1 MDAAWAGGALLS
13 PAHRNLLSGI
23 EHADSVTIDPHKWL
37 AVPMGAG
44 MYLTRDWTALEAAFS
59 VSTGYMPS
67 ASHEHRDP
75 YIHSLQWSRRFN
87 GAKLFMALATLGL
100 DGYAAMID
108 RQFAL
113 GTRLR
118 NAIAEAGFTRSSTIA
133 AAARLL
139 RSEGRRERGADCRRV
154 NATGEAWIASVALRG
169 KPCIRACITSF
180 ETGEEDIDALVG
192 PAGPR
197 AGRLAAIDPARVRAY
212 PNERMLLAR
221 RMASTAA
228 ASAREILTGLH
239 EIMAKRGSAQ
249 SKLDRV
255 VDLIAEA
262 MRSDVCSIYL
272 LRDNHLE
279 LFATHGLRK
288 EAVHVTRL
296 RMGEGLVGT
305 IAAEGRILNLAE
317 AAQHPA
323 FAYRPETGEERFH
336 SFAGVPIVRLESP
349 IGVLAVQNA
358 EPRRYEDVEIE
369 ALQTVAMVLS
379 EMIGGA
385 RLVDGARRSRLR
397 SAGPLRLT
405 GLRLV
410 AGMAKGVAVFHEP
423 RIVVEHTVAEDT
435 EAERDRVYSA
445 FRKMREQIDNM
456 ARDAEFGTTGEHQEI
471 LETYRMFAYDEGWS
485 RRINEA
491 IDSGLTAEAAI
502 ERVQQRTRARMQEI
516 DDPLLKERMHDL
528 EDLSNRLLRIVSG
541 RMGTA
546 AQTGLAH
553 DAVLIARNLGPA
565 ELLEYDRRR
574 LKAVLLEEGSLTSHM
589 TIVARA
595 IGVPV
600 IGRLNDIRHSVE
612 EGETILVDGDNGSVI
627 IRPTR
632 QLLAGFEH
640 RMAMS
645 QKRRAE
651 FAAVRTL
658 PAETRDG
665 VKVSVMVNAGLA
677 EDAVALPMTGADGI
691 GLFRTEFQFL
701 VSATLPGRDR
711 QQRLYTKVLEAA
723 GDRPVVF
730 RTVDIGGDKALPYL
744 TDDETEEQAENPAM
758 GWRALR
764 LSLDRSTLMKAQAR
778 ALIEASAGKVLRVM
792 FPMVSEPWEYEQ
804 ARALFEE
811 QLEWAAKAKRKRQA
825 RGVRRNARS
834 AEPCRNARPAAA
846 ARGLHLD
853 RHQRPHPI
861 PVRGR
866 PLRPAPCAPLR
877 LAQPG
882 DPALPEARARRR
894 ARGRACRREFAA
906 KWPGGRS
913 KRWR

>member
-1 MDAAWAGGALLS
+1 
-13 PAHRNLLSGI
+13 
-23 EHADSVTIDPHKWL
+23 
-37 AVPMGAG
+37 
-44 MYLTRDWTALEAAFS
+44 
-59 VSTGYMPS
+59 
-67 ASHEHRDP
+67 
-75 YIHSLQWSRRFN
+75 
-87 GAKLFMALATLGL
+87 
-100 DGYAAMID
+100 
-108 RQFAL
+108 
-113 GTRLR
+113 
-118 NAIAEAGFTRSSTIA
+118 
-133 AAARLL
+133 
-139 RSEGRRERGADCRRV
+139 
-154 NATGEAWIASVALRG
+154 
-169 KPCIRACITSF
+169 
-180 ETGEEDIDALVG
+180 
-192 PAGPR
+192 
-197 AGRLAAIDPARVRAY
+197 
-212 PNERMLLAR
+212 
-221 RMASTAA
+221 MASTAA

-239 EIMAKRGSAQ
+239 DIMAKRGSAQ

-262 MRSDVCSIYL
+262 MNSDVCSIYL
-272 LRDNHLE
+272 LRNNYLE

-317 AAQHPA
+317 AAEHPA

-336 SFAGVPIVRLESP
+336 SFAGVPIVRLESQ

-369 ALQTVAMVLS
+369 AMQTAAMVLS
-379 EMIGGA
+379 EMIAAA

-397 SAGPLRLT
+397 SAGPLRLS
-405 GLRLV
+405 GLKLV
-410 AGMAKGVAVFHEP
+410 AGMAKGQAVFHEP
-423 RIVVEHTVAEDT
+423 RITVEHTVAEDI
-435 EAERDRVYSA
+435 EAERERVYSA

-456 ARDAEFGTTGEHQEI
+456 AKEAEFGTAGEHQEI

-491 IDSGLTAEAAI
+491 IDSGLTAEAAV

-516 DDPLLKERMHDL
+516 DDPLLQERMHDL

-546 AQTGLAH
+546 AQTGLTH
-553 DAVLIARNLGPA
+553 DTVLVARNLGPA
-565 ELLEYDRRR
+565 DLLEYDRRR
-574 LKAVLLEEGSLTSHM
+574 LKGVLLEEGSLTSHM

-600 IGRLNDIRHSVE
+600 IGRLHDIRHSVE
-612 EGETILVDGDNGSVI
+612 EGEAILVDGDNGSVI

-632 QLLAGFEH
+632 QLTSGFEH

-658 PAETRDG
+658 PAKTRDG
-665 VKVSVMVNAGLA
+665 VRVSVMVNAGLA

-723 GDRPVVF
+723 GDRPVIF

-744 TDDETEEQAENPAM
+744 TDEVEEQAENPAM

-764 LSLDRSTLMKAQAR
+764 LSLERSTLMKAQAR
-778 ALIEASAGKVLRVM
+778 ALIEASHGKVLRVM
-792 FPMVSEPWEYEQ
+792 FPMVSEPWEYEE

-811 QLEWAAKAKRKRQA
+811 QVQWARKSHRPRPTRIEFGAMLEVPSLAEMLDQLLPRVDFISIGTNDLTQFLFAADRSDPRLAQRYDWLSPAILRYLKRVLDASRAAGVPA
-825 RGVRRNARS
+825 RICG
-834 AEPCRNARPAAA
+834 EM
-846 ARGLHLD
+846 G
-853 RHQRPHPI
+853 
-861 PVRGR
+861 GR
-866 PLRPAPCAPLR
+866 PLEAMALIGIGAENFSITPAGIGPVKAMVRSLD
-877 LAQPG
+877 A
-882 DPALPEARARRR
+882 AAVRARLDQLLARPPKDMRKALSDWARR
-894 ARGRACRREFAA
+894 HSVTIG
-906 KWPGGRS
+906 
-913 KRWR
+913 